1 MASDLSSKI
10 EQFLSKP
17 SATTWDNVP
26 ISENPELVT
35 FFRDQM
41 TAVVDRQC
49 NTTTLQKASI
59 YLRST
64 IECLERIPDADQIAL
79 ERIRLFKQQV
89 ELRLEILREE
99 ESEKE
104 AASVK
109 VPEGSIA
116 VKFLVLG
123 LLGLGALGA
132 YLWAGPK
139 SGGSSITVPN
149 TLLS

>member
-1 MASDLSSKI
+1 
-10 EQFLSKP
+10 
-17 SATTWDNVP
+17 
-26 ISENPELVT
+26 
-35 FFRDQM
+35 
-41 TAVVDRQC
+41 
-49 NTTTLQKASI
+49 
-59 YLRST
+59 
-64 IECLERIPDADQIAL
+64 
-79 ERIRLFKQQV
+79 
-89 ELRLEILREE
+89 
-99 ESEKE
+99 
-104 AASVK
+104 VK

>member
-99 ESEKE
+99 ES
-104 AASVK
+104 ASVK
-109 VPEGSIA
+109 VPEGSE
-116 VKFLVLG
+116 L
-123 LLGLGALGA
+123 
-132 YLWAGPK
+132 
-139 SGGSSITVPN
+139 
-149 TLLS
+149 